1 MADSKRMKEDIIESM
16 NIILHESEEEQ
27 FRPIMN
33 NYQMNLR
40 DYKGLGSKTQS
51 EPISMRRL
59 DFRDPEQAC
68 NALEEGLQI
77 HWEDKKGMSDS
88 KQSDVPENP
97 V

>member
-1 MADSKRMKEDIIESM
+1 MNDSKRMKEDIIESM

-33 NYQMNLR
+33 NYQMNL
-40 DYKGLGSKTQS
+40 KEHKVLGSKTQS
-51 EPISMRRL
+51 EPINMRRL

-68 NALEEGLQI
+68 HALEEGLQI
-77 HWEDKKGMSDS
+77 HWEDKRGMMDS